1 MEALPVEITRRL
13 CPWLPTS
20 GVVALSSTSH
30 GAARFSRGWRV
41 THAAAHAGSS
51 WRARRA
57 RATLRAAGYTDAELA
72 EIDAPVDDYGY
83 TRLFRAVESGLR
95 DEAEALLVL
104 GADAN
109 ARMRYGRRFA
119 PLHVAQ
125 AAEGSE
131 SLVRLLVAHGAVVDQ
146 RTIDD
151 VTPLLIAAAA
161 RDFPTVK
168 ALVEAGADV
177 NYLCNDDGE
186 DAEFAGLTP
195 LAATLAPRDGDEG
208 PGDGYT
214 AAYLRQ
220 FGGVVGE
227 ATEFFGGA
235 VYDEEADGEGMANG
249 NVYEHAN
256 ELVRAIVGDEG
267 DDVDGVAPAARADA
281 AAELVEIAMA
291 QPQLTLYLRATGA
304 VDAAARCLAADV
316 HGDEDDARAANDS
329 VLLLCV
335 LLNEVREQ
343 HGPVER
349 LAMRAEIAEQCLGA
363 LLAILRSP
371 VSSPRLQ
378 NAATCLKEIA
388 RSPEL
393 RARMIQEGSVV
404 PLVAIAK
411 AGSTLDAP
419 RHLHNAANCAVATL
433 QKLHSE
439 GASFEAAVHA
449 VNAR

>member
-1 MEALPVEITRRL
+1 MVRP
-13 CPWLPTS
+13 
-20 GVVALSSTSH
+20 
-30 GAARFSRGWRV
+30 
-41 THAAAHAGSS
+41 
-51 WRARRA
+51 
-57 RATLRAAGYTDAELA
+57 
-72 EIDAPVDDYGY
+72 AP
-83 TRLFRAVESGLR
+83 
-95 DEAEALLVL
+95 
-104 GADAN
+104 
-109 ARMRYGRRFA
+109 A
-119 PLHVAQ
+119 PLHVAR
-125 AAEGSE
+125 AAEGE

-177 NYLCNDDGE
+177 NYVCNDDGE

-208 PGDGYT
+208 PGDGTT
-214 AAYLRQ
+214 ATYLRQ

-235 VYDEEADGEGMANG
+235 VYEEDADVDEMLNG
-249 NVYEHAN
+249 TVYEHAN
-256 ELVRAIVGDEG
+256 ELVRAIVGDEA
-267 DDVDGVAPAARADA
+267 DDADEITPAARDDA
-281 AAELVEIAMA
+281 VAELVEIAMA

-304 VDAAARCLAADV
+304 IEAAARCLAVGASDAN
-316 HGDEDDARAANDS
+316 DDARATNDAA
-329 VLLLCV
+329 LLLCV

-343 HGPVER
+343 HGAVER

-363 LLAILRSP
+363 LLLIMRNA

-378 NAATCLKEIA
+378 NAATCLKEIS

-393 RARMIQEGSVV
+393 RARMIQEGSVG

-411 AGSTLDAP
+411 SGSTLDAA

-433 QKLHSE
+433 QRLHSE
-439 GASFEAAVHA
+439 GASFEAAVQA
-449 VNAR
+449 VNAQ